1 MRKARCSALRGAG
14 FAASARGALSQ
25 HTSPEVFKIVTIT
38 TIVSRFNPTTGSRFE
53 TKAERSYIIME
64 LRDAT
69 VFTKC
74 SQYPPADCYDLIA
87 EGIQLLRRMPVPEGT
102 TPGPCTKDPTQ
113 RPKMKHPLFKEDQA
127 EMVYR
132 DIDELQD
139 HINRVWIT
147 IPP

>member
-69 VFTKC
+69 VFTEC
-74 SQYPPADCYDLIA
+74 SQYLPADCYDLIA
-87 EGIQLLRRMPVPEGT
+87 EGIQLLRWMPVLEGT
-102 TPGPCTKDPTQ
+102 TPGPYTKDPTQ
-113 RPKMKHPLFKEDQA
+113 RLKMKHPLFKED
-127 EMVYR
+127 
-132 DIDELQD
+132 
-139 HINRVWIT
+139 
-147 IPP
+147 